1 MPYSKEFRARTL
13 ARMSGPRAL
22 PGRALALE
30 IGVSEAT
37 LSRWKNQ
44 ASSFG
49 AMGKKDRARKDES
62 PMRPKDRSPEE
73 KLRLIIEAAKLS
85 DEELGEFLRREAL
98 HEADLDRWRR
108 DSLAGLSSQVV
119 PKREA
124 DIAESRARK
133 LEKELNRKD
142 KALAEAGALLI
153 LQKKVQE
160 IWEDEDDNT

>member
-1 MPYSKEFRARTL
+1 
-13 ARMSGPRAL
+13 MSGPRAL
-22 PGRALALE
+22 PARAVALE

-44 ASSFG
+44 ASSVG
-49 AMGKKDRARKDES
+49 AMGKSSKRKTGKDEG

-73 KLRLIIEAAKLS
+73 KLRLIIEAASLS

-133 LEKELNRKD
+133 LEKELDRKD
-142 KALAEAGALLI
+142 KALAEAGALLM
-153 LQKKVQE
+153 LQKKVHE
-160 IWEDEDDNT
+160 IWEEEDDNI

>member
-1 MPYSKEFRARTL
+1 
-13 ARMSGPRAL
+13 MSGPRAL
-22 PGRALALE
+22 PARALALE

-44 ASSFG
+44 ASSVG
-49 AMGKKDRARKDES
+49 AMGKSSKGKASKDEG

-73 KLRLIIEAAKLS
+73 KLRLIIEAASLS

-98 HEADLDRWRR
+98 HDADLDRWRR

-133 LEKELNRKD
+133 LEKELDRKD
-142 KALAEAGALLI
+142 KALAEAAALLM

-160 IWEDEDDNT
+160 IWEEEDDDM

>member
-1 MPYSKEFRARTL
+1 
-13 ARMSGPRAL
+13 MSGPRAL

-44 ASSFG
+44 ASSLG
-49 AMGKKDRARKDES
+49 AMGKSLKDRATKDEG

-73 KLRLIIEAAKLS
+73 KLRLIIEAAKMS

-133 LEKELNRKD
+133 FEKELNRKD
-142 KALAEAGALLI
+142 KALAEAGALLM